1 MNENARVEKNDQSK
15 NLELLKKLKEHVFE
29 SENEELALALGRPQ
43 SEIEAWLGGEELD
56 EDAEMK
62 IINLAQERL
71 KDYDGT

>member
-1 MNENARVEKNDQSK
+1 MNDNEKSEKNDQSK

-62 IINLAQERL
+62 LVNLAQERL
-71 KDYDGT
+71 SDYDKT